1 MMMVT
6 KMWIMTLWMLTL
18 EAFTMKWSIDWDSQ
32 SNLLSG
38 SYLSKDLLRRIVKL
52 DGILQQRIMRL
63 DEEIALNFH
72 ILLAITSLMSIVLV
86 LVISNC
92 YRACKQRVDTAI
104 KPDSRTQND
113 QLVPTRNEQIV
124 DLRHQV
130 ITRQPVARETSKAPT
145 TPVREVTKDTYVDM
159 QAGPEYV
166 QCKY

>member
-1 MMMVT
+1 MLVT
-6 KMWIMTLWMLTL
+6 RLMITTLWLL
-18 EAFTMKWSIDWDSQ
+18 SVEASTMKWSIDWDSQ

-52 DGILQQRIMRL
+52 DGILQQRITRL

-92 YRACKQRVDTAI
+92 YRACKEKVDTAI
-104 KPDSRTQND
+104 KPEGRAQQD
-113 QLVPTRNEQIV
+113 QMVPTRHEQIV

-130 ITRQPVARETSKAPT
+130 ISRQPLTRETSKVPTAPA
-145 TPVREVTKDTYVDM
+145 RNFDKDTYIDM
-159 QAGPEYV
+159 QPAPEFI

>member
-1 MMMVT
+1 
-6 KMWIMTLWMLTL
+6 
-18 EAFTMKWSIDWDSQ
+18 MKWSIDWDSQ

-52 DGILQQRIMRL
+52 DNILQQRIIKL
-63 DEEIALNFH
+63 DEEIAVNFH

-86 LVISNC
+86 LVISNF
-92 YRACKQRVDTAI
+92 YRACKQRVDSAI
-104 KPDSRTQND
+104 STDSRTKND

-130 ITRQPVARETSKAPT
+130 ITRQPVARETSKAP
-145 TPVREVTKDTYVDM
+145 PQPARKVAENTYVDM
-159 QAGPEYV
+159 QAEPEYV

>member
-1 MMMVT
+1 MLVT
-6 KMWIMTLWMLTL
+6 RLMITAFWLLSV
-18 EAFTMKWSIDWDSQ
+18 EASTMKWSIDWNSD

-52 DGILQQRIMRL
+52 DGILQQRITRL
-63 DEEIALNFH
+63 DEEITVNFH
-72 ILLAITSLMSIVLV
+72 ILMAITSLMSIVLV

-104 KPDSRTQND
+104 KPEGRAQND

-130 ITRQPVARETSKAPT
+130 ISRQPITRETTKVPTAPA
-145 TPVREVTKDTYVDM
+145 RDLNKDTYIDM
-159 QAGPEYV
+159 QPAPEFV